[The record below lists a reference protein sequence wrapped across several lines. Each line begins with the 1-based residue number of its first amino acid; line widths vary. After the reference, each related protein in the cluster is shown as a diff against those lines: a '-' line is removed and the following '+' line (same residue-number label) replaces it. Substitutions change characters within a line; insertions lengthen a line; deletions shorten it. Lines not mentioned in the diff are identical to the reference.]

1 MALVFHGGSLNPLI
15 FSHDVLLYRVKS
27 LLSAETSQH
36 ENITF
41 ANGDGMSVSRL
52 AHRLLGDDLVLGKSI
67 YTSVLFW
74 WRATSCDQNLE
85 WGKSNRRG
93 TLVELTHIGLVQL
106 FKTPFILVY
115 VVAERYLRVDIVA
128 EQKNFGMVLLTVLKL
143 LIARVRLTLFR
154 VGNLKR
160 VSLIEP

>member
-15 FSHDVLLYRVKS
+15 FSHDVLLNRVKS

-52 AHRLLGDDLVLGKSI
+52 AHRLLGDDLVLGKRI
-67 YTSVLFW
+67 DTSVLFW

-93 TLVELTHIGLVQL
+93 TLVKLTHIGLV
-106 FKTPFILVY
+106 
-115 VVAERYLRVDIVA
+115 
-128 EQKNFGMVLLTVLKL
+128 
-143 LIARVRLTLFR
+143 
-154 VGNLKR
+154 
-160 VSLIEP
+160 